1 MVKSCS
7 TENYLLLKTSLK
19 LMPNHAA
26 IHTHDFNNSC
36 VLPKKG
42 HCLLGGGGW
51 KSMERPLHC
60 CVAKATHPIRSPNL
74 VGFQKTTQGKPT
86 HGISPKRG
94 CKTQTRL
101 RAGTIGEP
109 APSPNSS
116 SVAAGVPP
124 ERGTR
129 RAEHR
134 RVAGTRV
141 PNRSP
146 SAAHLHPL
154 PAGTVLRSE
163 HLTFLKAVLQMPA
176 GSRLAA

>member
-1 MVKSCS
+1 M
-7 TENYLLLKTSLK
+7 
-19 LMPNHAA
+19 
-26 IHTHDFNNSC
+26 
-36 VLPKKG
+36 
-42 HCLLGGGGW
+42 GGGGW
-51 KSMERPLHC
+51 KSIERSLHC
-60 CVAKATHPIRSPNL
+60 CVAEATHLIRSPSL

-86 HGISPKRG
+86 HVISPKRC
-94 CKTQTRL
+94 CKTQARL
-101 RAGTIGEP
+101 QTGTIGEP

-116 SVAAGVPP
+116 SAAAGVPP

-134 RVAGTRV
+134 RAAGTRV

-154 PAGTVLRSE
+154 PAGTVLRRD
-163 HLTFLKAVLQMPA
+163 HPTFLKAGLQMAA